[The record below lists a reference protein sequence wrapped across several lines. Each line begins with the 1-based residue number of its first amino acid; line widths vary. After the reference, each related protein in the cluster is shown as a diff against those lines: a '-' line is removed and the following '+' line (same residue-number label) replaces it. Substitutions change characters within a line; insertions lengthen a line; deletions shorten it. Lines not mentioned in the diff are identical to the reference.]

1 VSIAAF
7 HDDRAD
13 GYDADPH
20 HPVIA
25 RRLVA
30 GLTAGPRLL
39 VDVATGTGEAAFAA
53 LDTVAAERVVA
64 VDVSGR
70 MLQLARA
77 KAADR
82 DPGGR
87 IEWREAPAV
96 PLELP
101 DGAADAVVCASA
113 LHLLGPEAPAEWAR
127 VLRPGGE
134 VAFSIPV
141 AADFA
146 PSGDFAALLAG
157 AVAPPADP
165 DGAAAIATAAGFTA
179 VRVETTEPVA
189 ADRPRRAFLVWAT
202 R

>member
-1 VSIAAF
+1 MAAF
-7 HDDRAD
+7 HDARAE
-13 GYDADPH
+13 GYDANQH

-53 LDTVAAERVVA
+53 VETLAAERVIA
-64 VDVSGR
+64 VDVSGG
-70 MLQLARA
+70 MLEVARA
-77 KAADR
+77 KAAER
-82 DPGGR
+82 DPDGR
-87 IEWREAPAV
+87 IEWRRAPAF
-96 PLELP
+96 PLDLP
-101 DGAADAVVCASA
+101 DGAADALVCASA

-134 VAFSIPV
+134 VAFSMP
-141 AADFA
+141 AAAGFS
-146 PSGDFAALLAG
+146 PSGDFAELLAG
-157 AVAPPADP
+157 AVPPPEDA

-179 VRVETTEPVA
+179 ARVEVVESA
-189 ADRPRRAFLVWAT
+189 SGDRHRRTFLVRAI

>member
-1 VSIAAF
+1 MSIATF

-39 VDVATGTGEAAFAA
+39 VDVAAGTGEAAFAA
-53 LDTVAAERVVA
+53 LDTLAAERVVA
-64 VDVSGR
+64 VDISGR

-82 DPGGR
+82 HPNGR
-87 IEWREAPAV
+87 IECRQAPAV

-113 LHLLGPEAPAEWAR
+113 LHLLGPEAPADWAR
-127 VLRPGGE
+127 VLRPG
-134 VAFSIPV
+134 
-141 AADFA
+141 
-146 PSGDFAALLAG
+146 
-157 AVAPPADP
+157 
-165 DGAAAIATAAGFTA
+165 
-179 VRVETTEPVA
+179 
-189 ADRPRRAFLVWAT
+189 
-202 R
+202 

>member
-1 VSIAAF
+1 MAAF

-13 GYDADPH
+13 GYDANPH

-30 GLTAGPRLL
+30 WLTAGPRLL

-53 LDTVAAERVVA
+53 VEALAAERVIA
-64 VDVSGR
+64 VDVSSG
-70 MLQLARA
+70 MLRVARA
-77 KAADR
+77 KAAEH
-82 DPGGR
+82 DPDGR
-87 IEWREAPAV
+87 IEWRHAPAV
-96 PLELP
+96 PLDLP

-113 LHLLGPEAPAEWAR
+113 LHLMGPEVPAEWAR

-134 VAFSIPV
+134 VAFSMP
-141 AADFA
+141 AAAGFSPSADFA
-146 PSGDFAALLAG
+146 ELLVG
-157 AVAPPADP
+157 AVPPPADE

-179 VRVETTEPVA
+179 ARVEVVESVSD
-189 ADRPRRAFLVWAT
+189 DRHRRTFLVRAT